1 MATQTKNIQESLED
15 IMDIAGAVGAAI
27 VDYENGMTL
36 GTIGGRNLDMELAG
50 SGNTEVVRAKKNIIH
65 DLGIDEEIQDI
76 LISLT
81 DQYHLIRMCDNHE
94 NVFIYLAIDRS
105 EGNLGL
111 ARRTI
116 DKIDQQLDL
125 S

>member
-1 MATQTKNIQESLED
+1 MATQTLSIEESLEE
-15 IMDIAGAVGAAI
+15 IMDIDGAIGAAI

-36 GTIGGRNLDMELAG
+36 GTIGGRSLDMELAG
-50 SGNTEVVRAKKNIIH
+50 AGNTEVVRSKKNIIH
-65 DLGIDEEIQDI
+65 DLGLNEEIEDI
-76 LISLT
+76 LISLNS
-81 DQYHLIRMCDNHE
+81 QYHLLRMCENHE

-111 ARRTI
+111 ARRSI
-116 DKIDQQLDL
+116 DNVDEKLEL